1 VPRERGIRQA
11 GCVAPQPATLRHKHG
26 TGGDDG
32 NPTQSSQRTHVAMLA
47 TLERMDT
54 TGLDAFIAE
63 NNFSGTVLIKRGPTT
78 LFEAAAGLAT
88 QRWDVANTM
97 DTRFD
102 TASITKLFTS
112 VAVLQLVAKGELDL
126 ETSIHHYVDLEG
138 TTISP
143 KVTLLHLLTHT
154 SGIRDDAD
162 EEDGED
168 YAALWID
175 KPNYS
180 VIETKDFLPQ
190 FVYKEPNAEP
200 GVECRYCN
208 VGYILAGLA
217 IEKVT
222 GVPYRQYVFDEVFT
236 KAGMLDSGFYD
247 RRDAAPRVAEGWDL
261 VDGTWVENIYS
272 YPPIGSPDGGAHVT
286 AADLVRFIEAVRGG
300 ELLDAEYTEEFL
312 VPQVEH
318 DEATWY
324 GFGLEFD
331 MNEDGTVRS
340 YYKEGINAGASGI
353 LRHYVDEGI
362 DIVVL
367 SNSEE
372 GAWPVIRELDER
384 LGG

>member
-1 VPRERGIRQA
+1 
-11 GCVAPQPATLRHKHG
+11 
-26 TGGDDG
+26 
-32 NPTQSSQRTHVAMLA
+32 
-47 TLERMDT
+47 MDT
-54 TGLDAFIAE
+54 TGMDTTGIDAFIDDHDFA
-63 NNFSGTVLIKRGPTT
+63 GTVLIKKGNATI
-78 LFEAAAGLAT
+78 FESATGLAT
-88 QRWDVANTM
+88 QRWSIPNTI

-102 TASITKLFTS
+102 CASITKLFTS
-112 VAVLQLVAKGELDL
+112 VAVLQLVGRGELDL

-138 TTISP
+138 TTIGTD
-143 KVTLLHLLTHT
+143 VTLLHLLTHT
-154 SGIRDDAD
+154 SGIADDAD
-162 EEDGED
+162 EEAGED
-168 YAALWID
+168 YAALWVD

-180 VIETKDFLPQ
+180 VMQTVDFLPQ
-190 FVYKEPNAEP
+190 FAHKEPLDAP
-200 GVECRYCN
+200 GVDCRYCN

-217 IEKVT
+217 IEKVA
-222 GVPYRQYVFDEVFT
+222 GVSYRQYVFDEVFT

-247 RRDAAPRVAEGWDL
+247 RRDAAPRVAEGWDQ
-261 VDGTWVENIYS
+261 VDGTWVSNIYS

-286 AADLVRFIEAVRGG
+286 APDLVRF
-300 ELLDAEYTEEFL
+300 LDALRSGTLLNAEFTEEFF

-353 LRHYVDEGI
+353 VRHYLAEGL

-372 GAWPVIRELDER
+372 GAWPIIRELDKR

>member
-1 VPRERGIRQA
+1 
-11 GCVAPQPATLRHKHG
+11 
-26 TGGDDG
+26 
-32 NPTQSSQRTHVAMLA
+32 
-47 TLERMDT
+47 MDT
-54 TGLDAFIAE
+54 AGLDDFLAE
-63 NNFSGTVLIKRGPTT
+63 HDFSGVVLVKEGNRTVY
-78 LFEAAAGLAT
+78 EAATGLAT
-88 QRWDVANTM
+88 QRWGIPNTL

-112 VAVLQLVAKGELDL
+112 VAVLQQVAKGELDL
-126 ETSIHHYVDLEG
+126 ETSIHHYVDLEA
-138 TTISP
+138 TTINP

-154 SGIRDDAD
+154 SGIADDAD
-162 EEDGED
+162 EEAGED
-168 YAALWID
+168 YAELWRD

-180 VIETKDFLPQ
+180 VIETADFLPQ
-190 FVYKEPNAEP
+190 FVHKPPLAEP
-200 GVECRYCN
+200 GVDCRYCN

-217 IEKVT
+217 LEKVT
-222 GVPYRQYVFDEVFT
+222 GMPYRQYVFDEVFT
-236 KAGMLDSGFYD
+236 RSGMNDSGFYD

-286 AADLVRFIEAVRGG
+286 AGDLVRFIQAVRGG
-300 ELLDAEYTEEFL
+300 ELLNAELTEEFF

-318 DEATWY
+318 EPSVLAAEATMY

-353 LRHYVDEGI
+353 VRHYLEPGL

-367 SNSEE
+367 SNSED
-372 GAWPVIRELDER
+372 GAWDVIRELDER